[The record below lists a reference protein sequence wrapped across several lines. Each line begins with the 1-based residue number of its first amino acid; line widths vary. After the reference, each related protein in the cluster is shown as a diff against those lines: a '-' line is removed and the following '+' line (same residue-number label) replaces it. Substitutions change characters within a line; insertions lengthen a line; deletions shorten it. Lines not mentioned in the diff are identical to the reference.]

1 MLALLGFALAVL
13 GLLVLFGLVPGGL
26 VLGIFLLVG
35 GILLI
40 AYDRGA
46 FRRL

>member
-1 MLALLGFALAVL
+1 MLSILGFILAIV

-26 VLGIFLLVG
+26 VAAILLIVG